1 MGYPVRLQKADRPT
15 DRSYYVN
22 LPVPVAEAIEAE
34 KGGTFEWTV
43 EDKNTLMLRRRIL
56 RKIRLPSN

>member
-1 MGYPVRLQKADRPT
+1 MGYPVKLQKVDRPT
-15 DRSYYVN
+15 NRSYYVN

-34 KGGTFEWTV
+34 KGETFEWTV
-43 EDKNTLMLRRRIL
+43 EDKNTLMLRRRVL